1 MAFPTGPSFSTY
13 IVTSAPVF
21 STITSPNTGFFLG
34 SVDDIIK
41 ESTFDELTTSTVVK
55 SSTDANDMSK
65 TVTNPTL
72 YPFITTATTDG
83 IANANPTTIQHV
95 WSMS

>member
-34 SVDDIIK
+34 SVADIIT
-41 ESTFDELTTSTVVK
+41 ESTVKELTTSTVVK

>member
-13 IVTSAPVF
+13 VLTSAPVF
-21 STITSPNTGFFLG
+21 STIISPNTGFFLG
-34 SVDDIIK
+34 SVNDIIT

-55 SSTDANDMSK
+55 SSTDMNDMSK

-83 IANANPTTIQHV
+83 IAQANPTTIQHV

>member
-13 IVTSAPVF
+13 ALTSAPVF
-21 STITSPNTGFFLG
+21 STITSPNTGLFLG
-34 SVDDIIK
+34 SVADVIT
-41 ESTFDELTTSTVVK
+41 ESTVKELTTSTVVK
-55 SSTDANDMSK
+55 SSTDMNDMSK

-72 YPFITTATTDG
+72 YPFITKASTDG